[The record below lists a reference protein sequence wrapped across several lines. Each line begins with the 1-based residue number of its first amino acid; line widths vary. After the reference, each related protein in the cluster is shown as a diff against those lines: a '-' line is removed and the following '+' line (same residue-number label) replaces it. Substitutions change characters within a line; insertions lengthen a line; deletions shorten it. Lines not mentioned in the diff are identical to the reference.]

1 MKISLKGLNNKLR
14 LSRRKNQ
21 QLKDRL
27 IEFIQSKDKNKE
39 KKMNRVSETN
49 KIPSNILTY
58 TN

>member
-27 IEFIQSKDKNKE
+27 IEFVQSKDKNKE
-39 KKMNRVSETN
+39 KKNEQSLRDQ
-49 KIPSNILTY
+49 
-58 TN
+58 

>member
-27 IEFIQSKDKNKE
+27 IEFVQSKDKNKE
-39 KKMNRVSETN
+39 KKNEQNLRDQ
-49 KIPSNILTY
+49 
-58 TN
+58 